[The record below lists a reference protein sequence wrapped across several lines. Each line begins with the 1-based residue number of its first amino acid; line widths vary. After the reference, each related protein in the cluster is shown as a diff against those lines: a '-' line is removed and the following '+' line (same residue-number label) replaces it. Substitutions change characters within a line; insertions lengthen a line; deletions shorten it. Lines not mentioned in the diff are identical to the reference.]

1 MKIINRYIRSKV
13 NPNITSCIVIL
24 ILASALETLSIAS
37 LIPLMQII
45 SGDLTSLPVNMLI
58 AVFEV
63 LFATDSTFIL
73 FYSACTS
80 VFLIILSAVINSL
93 SLYKINK
100 FSFRQGRQLSL
111 KLFET
116 YITAKFSWLRTQD
129 VSELQRKVV
138 PEIDR
143 VSSGVFIASLLV
155 IQKST
160 SSVLLVTLMLIADK
174 WLTFIILLFGVLTYL
189 AVFMVLRGKFRE
201 NSRNVIRSNESRL
214 RLTLEAF
221 DGIKDLKLNDL
232 GPTFLERFKEE
243 SLKYSENQSSYLFLT
258 QSTKYIIEAFG
269 IIILLSYVLISLIL
283 SLEDL
288 NQLLQNT
295 IIVALGGYRLIP
307 AFQTVYTNINNINHN
322 LPALR
327 QIDVDFNIIEKDF
340 SEQKTE
346 GCNFKATIL
355 SNVAYKYETQDD
367 FIFKNLN
374 YKLNSGELIAICGP
388 SGTGKST
395 LIDVIA
401 KLLHPTVGEVKYEFK
416 NDKKNIRAP
425 ILSYVTQ
432 SPKIFNGTVTENVT
446 LFEDEREI
454 DFGYLEACLLISQI
468 DTLNG
473 KQTIK
478 STEHLGDRGSKLSGG
493 QRQRIAIA
501 RALYRKPDM
510 LLLDEATTG
519 IDKVAQSKILK
530 NIKKEYPNTLIILIS
545 HDPKVLKMADHL
557 INLSNE

>member
-1 MKIINRYIRSKV
+1 M
-13 NPNITSCIVIL
+13 
-24 ILASALETLSIAS
+24 
-37 LIPLMQII
+37 
-45 SGDLTSLPVNMLI
+45 
-58 AVFEV
+58 
-63 LFATDSTFIL
+63 
-73 FYSACTS
+73 
-80 VFLIILSAVINSL
+80 
-93 SLYKINK
+93 
-100 FSFRQGRQLSL
+100 

-416 NDKKNIRAP
+416 NDKKISGSNFI
-425 ILSYVTQ
+425 ICNTV
-432 SPKIFNGTVTENVT
+432 PKNF
-446 LFEDEREI
+446 
-454 DFGYLEACLLISQI
+454 
-468 DTLNG
+468 
-473 KQTIK
+473 
-478 STEHLGDRGSKLSGG
+478 
-493 QRQRIAIA
+493 
-501 RALYRKPDM
+501 
-510 LLLDEATTG
+510 
-519 IDKVAQSKILK
+519 
-530 NIKKEYPNTLIILIS
+530 
-545 HDPKVLKMADHL
+545 
-557 INLSNE
+557 

>member
-1 MKIINRYIRSKV
+1 
-13 NPNITSCIVIL
+13 
-24 ILASALETLSIAS
+24 
-37 LIPLMQII
+37 
-45 SGDLTSLPVNMLI
+45 
-58 AVFEV
+58 
-63 LFATDSTFIL
+63 
-73 FYSACTS
+73 
-80 VFLIILSAVINSL
+80 
-93 SLYKINK
+93 
-100 FSFRQGRQLSL
+100 
-111 KLFET
+111 
-116 YITAKFSWLRTQD
+116 
-129 VSELQRKVV
+129 
-138 PEIDR
+138 
-143 VSSGVFIASLLV
+143 
-155 IQKST
+155 
-160 SSVLLVTLMLIADK
+160 
-174 WLTFIILLFGVLTYL
+174 
-189 AVFMVLRGKFRE
+189 MVLRGKFRE

-401 KLLHPTVGEVKYEFK
+401 T
-416 NDKKNIRAP
+416 AP
-425 ILSYVTQ
+425 
-432 SPKIFNGTVTENVT
+432 PNCWGGKI
-446 LFEDEREI
+446 
-454 DFGYLEACLLISQI
+454 
-468 DTLNG
+468 
-473 KQTIK
+473 
-478 STEHLGDRGSKLSGG
+478 
-493 QRQRIAIA
+493 
-501 RALYRKPDM
+501 
-510 LLLDEATTG
+510 
-519 IDKVAQSKILK
+519 
-530 NIKKEYPNTLIILIS
+530 
-545 HDPKVLKMADHL
+545 
-557 INLSNE
+557 